1 MEAVQRKIELQ
12 SPEDLSYLLGNVRR
26 AATAR
31 LDEAFPPVEG
41 GGEDELRNRIAE
53 LVEEF
58 IDRTFSLASP
68 NMSINGLPVPKSLLG
83 EERGTK
89 EEEEVVEYEAFD
101 GRKRRR
107 VADLVAE
114 EEKLLEEVAALKRT
128 VPSSVAAANASR
140 LKEEMARDDALFR
153 DHLARI
159 RSEAASEDREHLLP
173 LPREAAAAAAR
184 QMDVEASFLSAVD
197 ALARL
202 KRDLPAVV
210 AKMERARVAGEYV
223 LAEQR

>member
-1 MEAVQRKIELQ
+1 MEALQRKIELQ
-12 SPEDLSYLLGNVRR
+12 SPEDLAYLLGNVRR

-53 LVEEF
+53 LIEEF
-58 IDRTFSLASP
+58 IDRTFTLASP
-68 NMSINGLPVPKSLLG
+68 NMSINGLPVPPSLLLQEQS
-83 EERGTK
+83 EE
-89 EEEEVVEYEAFD
+89 VEYEAFD

-128 VPSSVAAANASR
+128 VPAKVASSNAAR
-140 LKEEMARDDALFR
+140 LKEDMARD
-153 DHLARI
+153 
-159 RSEAASEDREHLLP
+159 EAAFQAHLSRVRDEARLSGGRELLP
-173 LPREAAAAAAR
+173 LSSGDLVGK
-184 QMDVEASFLSAVD
+184 MHVEASFASAVE

-223 LAEQR
+223 LTDKR

>member
-12 SPEDLSYLLGNVRR
+12 SPEDLAYLLGNVRR

-53 LVEEF
+53 LF
-58 IDRTFSLASP
+58 IDQTFTLASP
-68 NMSINGLPVPKSLLG
+68 NMSINGLPVPQSVLQ
-83 EERGTK
+83 EEQIK
-89 EEEEVVEYEAFD
+89 EVEYEAFD

-128 VPSSVAAANASR
+128 VPAAVASANASR
-140 LKEEMARDDALFR
+140 LKEEMGRDDAVLKH
-153 DHLARI
+153 HLARV
-159 RSEAASEDREHLLP
+159 RAELEAREDDVLP
-173 LPREAAAAAAR
+173 LPCEDASR
-184 QMDVEASFLSAVD
+184 QMHVEASFRSAVD
-197 ALARL
+197 TLARL

-223 LAEQR
+223 LGDKR